1 MLKYFSSSKTI
12 FSIKFYLKNK
22 NSSGKILM
30 PTDQV
35 KTRFQEESCVYEVK
49 D

>member
-1 MLKYFSSSKTI
+1 
-12 FSIKFYLKNK
+12 
-22 NSSGKILM
+22 M

-49 D
+49 DWGSVLEPGPEARLQV